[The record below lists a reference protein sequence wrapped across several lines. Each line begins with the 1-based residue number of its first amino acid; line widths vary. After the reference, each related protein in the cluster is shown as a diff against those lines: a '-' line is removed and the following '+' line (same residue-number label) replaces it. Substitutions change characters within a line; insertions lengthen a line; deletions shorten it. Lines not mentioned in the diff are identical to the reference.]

1 MNQSQKLNN
10 ILLILGVGLLLVG
23 LFGSSFSGL
32 SINTNNLTTFEK
44 PTNAQL
50 IELSQPVTLALDNGG
65 NDAVI
70 LANLYN
76 DLATLISLDQDV
88 IKNTEEIKTANSL
101 TGYML
106 KLNMKD
112 KYPNLAESSNKM
124 VISYLGDDNAVLSP
138 ELRQKAVEVFKAL
151 AWACNEGAK

>member
-1 MNQSQKLNN
+1 MNQSQRLNN

-50 IELSQPVTLALDNGG
+50 IELAQPVTLALDNGG